1 MANNKN
7 EIISIN
13 VEVNADGQR
22 QLDQYKGAFDSLR
35 TSINNLSSPISKLDA
50 DISKLSDTIS
60 QMKSE
65 NDSII
70 DSAIKVG
77 DTFEALKTIYKSV
90 SKGIEVLKISV
101 SGLEA
106 ELTAGLSVIIA
117 FLPEIIKWIGQLS
130 KGETT
135 LSALNKTL
143 KDTKVVVDAVNQ
155 ARLQGTQNA
164 QQELVQ
170 LKLLYNATKNK
181 NISDNE
187 RKKILSQLQAQYP
200 GYFDKMTTEQML
212 NSAAAKSYNDLTAS
226 ILANSRARA
235 AENVMVKNQ
244 ERSLGNENNITKLKA
259 QLAEYNKQLA
269 EAKKAAD
276 IVAHSYNAIGGVNYA
291 DSKTKDLA
299 NKAGDFENQRD
310 ATQKLIDNLLTD
322 SSLLNRQN
330 EALAKTIN
338 DNTEKYGAKT
348 LGVNDSTIYHANGDS
363 RVSSGSTAQKALQA
377 QADHFAQRVETAKKQ
392 YEIEQANFDKQL
404 DAQLISQEQH
414 NDLTKQINEKF
425 LAELRTDIGDFSNES
440 VNEVFQYQQELV
452 KAKKLGEDEHA
463 ENKAILP
470 AQKLAAE
477 KQLIEDKYNFEIQ
490 KANEAGKDTAVIR
503 MRYAQE
509 IAEAEKKFAQERKDF
524 ETKTAKEVSNAA
536 FSILQNSI
544 KSQSEAKIKQL
555 ETQKTSELNNS
566 SLTATQ
572 KKAIE
577 DKYSK
582 KEAEEKTKAF
592 KAEQRASLLQAV
604 INEALAITKAT
615 SQTGVLA
622 PFVIPGIIAE
632 TAIQVATIAA
642 QKAPQYAK
650 GGVHYQSDGRGALLP
665 GYSRTDN
672 MNAYLRSG
680 EAVVVSEAMRDPW
693 ARNLVSAINVAYGG
707 RDFSMANPQRGYAI
721 GGIFTD
727 GGNSNRYYNA
737 PMNDQKDLANTI
749 AYQMVNNFP
758 PVYVDVK
765 DINTQQ
771 SILAQTI
778 NRVNL

>member
-1 MANNKN
+1 MANPTKN
-7 EIISIN
+7 NVSIEVEI
-13 VEVNADGQR
+13 NAAGQQ
-22 QLDQYKGAFDSLR
+22 QLDKYSTAFDGLR
-35 TSINNLSSPISKLDA
+35 DSISNLSNPISKLDG
-50 DISKLSDTIS
+50 DINKLNDTVKELQTQNNS
-60 QMKSE
+60 TA
-65 NDSII
+65 DSII
-70 DSAIKVG
+70 KVKETYSALTYIIDGLKKG
-77 DTFEALKTIYKSV
+77 FELAKAGTLSFEA
-90 SKGIEVLKISV
+90 
-101 SGLEA
+101 A
-106 ELTAGLSVIIA
+106 LTGGLSVIIA
-117 FLPEIIKWIGQLS
+117 FLPEIIKWIGELS
-130 KGETT
+130 KGETS

-143 KDTKVVVDAVNQ
+143 KDTKIVVDAVND
-155 ARLQGTQNA
+155 ARLKGTQNA
-164 QQELVQ
+164 QQELVH
-170 LKLLYNATKNK
+170 LKLLYNATKDK

-187 RKKILSQLQAQYP
+187 RQKILSQLQAQYP
-200 GYFDKMTTEQML
+200 GYFDKMTTEKML
-212 NSAAAKSYNDLTAS
+212 NNEAAYSYNNLTES

-244 ERSLGNENNITKLKA
+244 ERSLGNDNNITKLKA
-259 QLAEYNKQLA
+259 QLAEYNKQLTA
-269 EAKKAAD
+269 AKKAE
-276 IVAHSYNAIGGVNYA
+276 HSLVHGFTGVPGIYNVDTDTQALVGQRSNLE
-291 DSKTKDLA
+291 K
-299 NKAGDFENQRD
+299 QRD
-310 ATQKLIDNLLTD
+310 ATQKLIDDLYTD
-322 SSLLNRQN
+322 TSLLNRQN
-330 EALAKTIN
+330 QALAKTIN
-338 DNTEKYGAKT
+338 DNTKKYGAKT
-348 LGVNDSTIYHANGDS
+348 LGISNPTTYHISSDEGSSTS
-363 RVSSGSTAQKALQA
+363 KPQKAIQA
-377 QADHFAQRVETAKKQ
+377 QAEHFAQRIETTKKQ

-404 DAQLISQEQH
+404 DAQLISQEDH
-414 NDLTKQINEKF
+414 NELSKQVQEKF
-425 LAELRTDIGDFSNES
+425 MADMRKNIGAFNHDSSAEIL
-440 VNEVFQYQQELV
+440 QYQKELV
-452 KAKKLGEDEHA
+452 EAQKIGEDQDA

-509 IAEAEKKFAQERKDF
+509 IAEADKKFAQERKDF
-524 ETKTAKEVSNAA
+524 ELQTTQEVSNAA

-544 KSQSEAKIKQL
+544 KSQSEAKLKQL
-555 ETQKTSELNNS
+555 ETQKASELNNS
-566 SLTATQ
+566 SLTGAQ

-577 DKYSK
+577 DKYTK
-582 KEAEEKTKAF
+582 KEAGEKTKAF

-604 INEALAITKAT
+604 INGALAITKVT
-615 SQTGVLA
+615 SQSGILA

-632 TAIQVATIAA
+632 TAIQVATITA

-727 GGNSNRYYNA
+727 GGNSNRYYNQ

-749 AYQMVNNFP
+749 AYQMINNFP